1 MLRASAAT
9 SNTDVD
15 LNLVSGEMSDND
27 DVAYANELA
36 DFATAIASRDDAA
49 LVKNREKLLVASSP
63 EVVVDAAAVAGNF
76 QRMVRIADSIGIA
89 VDEDRI
95 EMYGDA
101 IAALDLR
108 QFKSA
113 ENTPL

>member
-1 MLRASAAT
+1 MLRVSAAT

-15 LNLVSGEMSDND
+15 ISLVSGELSDND
-27 DVAYANELA
+27 DVAYANELTG
-36 DFATAIASRDDAA
+36 FATAIASRDEAM
-49 LVKNREKLLVASSP
+49 LVKNREKLLLASNP
-63 EVVVDAAAVAGNF
+63 EVVVDAAAVAANF

-95 EMYGDA
+95 EMYSSVIDT
-101 IAALDLR
+101 LDLR